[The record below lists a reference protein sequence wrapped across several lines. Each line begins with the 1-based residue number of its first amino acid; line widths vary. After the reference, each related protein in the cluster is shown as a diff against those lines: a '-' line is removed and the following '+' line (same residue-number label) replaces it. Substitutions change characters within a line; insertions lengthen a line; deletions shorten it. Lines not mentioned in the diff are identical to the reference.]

1 MSPAKKK
8 KKKRPTR
15 LGVYV
20 RKLAKYVRGRGVL
33 VTAIGLTGLVV
44 LGVVGGWHLV
54 WREVGDYVLTSEDYI
69 VTLDRI
75 EIAPSTLPPE
85 WINTDIREEAFR
97 SVSLDRPLSIM
108 DDDLTQRIANA
119 FSLHPWIAKVP
130 RVTKHHPARVR
141 VELIYRRPVCMV
153 EVPGGNVLV
162 DGQVKA
168 VRGGCYPVDA
178 KGVVLP
184 TRDFLLPSGDF
195 SPDIAGRYPLLVN
208 VDTLPMGTVGES
220 WGDARV
226 VGGAEIATVFGDA
239 WTELRLAAII
249 ASGTSADI
257 PAYALLTSHGAK
269 IDWGRAPGNATAA
282 ELPAADKVVR
292 LQNYFTR
299 YGTLKGFD
307 ASKEFNIRAIRVS
320 SHKAKNAE

>member
-8 KKKRPTR
+8 KKKKRPAR

-20 RKLAKYVRGRGVL
+20 GKLVKYVRGRGVL
-33 VTAIGLTGLVV
+33 VTAIVLVVLVV
-44 LGVVGGWHLV
+44 LGLAGGWHLV
-54 WREVGDYVLTSEDYI
+54 WREVGDYVLSSESYL
-69 VTLDRI
+69 VTLDQI

-108 DDDLTQRIANA
+108 DDDLTERIANA
-119 FSLHPWIAKVP
+119 FKLHPWVAKVP

-153 EVPGGNVLV
+153 EVPGGHVLV
-162 DGQVKA
+162 DGRMKA
-168 VRGGCYPVDA
+168 VPGGCYPVDA
-178 KGVVLP
+178 RGVVLP
-184 TRDFLLPSGDF
+184 TRDFLLPSGDI
-195 SPDIAGRYPLLVN
+195 SQAAAGRYPLLIN

-239 WTELRLAAII
+239 WKQLRLAAII
-249 ASGTSADI
+249 ASGTSADV
-257 PAYALLTSHGAK
+257 PAYALLTSRGAK

-292 LQNYFTR
+292 LQDYFNR

-307 ASKEFNIRAIRVS
+307 ASKEFNVRALRVS
-320 SHKAKNAE
+320 SREKR